1 MNSFLRL
8 QKANNHLDE
17 ASAKLLIERALIKD
31 ENGNYTFSRD
41 IYVKISVRKILI
53 SSIMI
58 LKRLI
63 FENMKDV
70 ITRPLY

>member
-1 MNSFLRL
+1 M